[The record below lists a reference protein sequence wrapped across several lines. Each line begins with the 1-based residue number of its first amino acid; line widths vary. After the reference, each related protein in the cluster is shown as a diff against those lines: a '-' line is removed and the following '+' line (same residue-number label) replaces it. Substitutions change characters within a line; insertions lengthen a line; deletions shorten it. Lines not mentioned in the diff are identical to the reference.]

1 MHFLVLSHPCGVQC
15 RYGLLLRQTAR
26 LPTSH
31 GAAAETTFAD
41 AIPPRSKSSMV
52 GYIYIYIYIPFFF
65 LTACLL
71 SILHITLS
79 YVVAAFRKTM
89 VDDLVEAA
97 DGTNSS
103 WFIDSC
109 FTHCQTIFDSSG
121 WNSAAAPRIGNKVRR
136 RGCMWME

>member
-1 MHFLVLSHPCGVQC
+1 
-15 RYGLLLRQTAR
+15 
-26 LPTSH
+26 
-31 GAAAETTFAD
+31 
-41 AIPPRSKSSMV
+41 
-52 GYIYIYIYIPFFF
+52 
-65 LTACLL
+65 L

-109 FTHCQTIFDSSG
+109 FTHCQTIFDTSG